1 MLRLFRYLK
10 PYWIQAVILVALI
23 GAQSFV
29 TLRLPSLMANIINQ
43 GVTDNNPDIIYQT
56 GAKMAV
62 YTVIVVILAIVANYF
77 SATLSGKL
85 ARDIRRDI
93 FQKVT
98 SFSVADIDDFTTASL
113 INRSTRDVSQVQ
125 GTITLCLSMAIR
137 VPTMAIFAIVEAVR
151 TAPNMTWIIALV
163 VTVMVMTIAIIMAT
177 VIPKMNLWQKLMDKI
192 TLLTRENLTGLRV
205 IRAFNNEG
213 GEAKKFGRTNRE
225 ITEVSFRIDAIM
237 SLISPLLTL
246 FFSGTSLLCIWIG
259 ISLMETDFSYL
270 GNMMA
275 FMQYAIQV
283 VMSFLFLTMLFVM
296 IPRSRIAAKRINEVL
311 DKKSEIK
318 WRPKGE
324 KNSGETAVEFRK
336 VSFQYAGADENV
348 LTDVSFTAKAGE
360 TTAFIGSTGS
370 GKTTLVSL
378 VPRLYD
384 ATSGEILVN
393 GKNLKDYGEKELMQ
407 KIGFVPQ
414 RGRLFSG
421 TVKSNLR
428 FGRATATDEE
438 IRKAAKVAQADEFIQ
453 KMEGGYDAKIS
464 QGGTNVSGGQRQRLA
479 IARAIAR
486 KPEIYVFDDAFSAL
500 DLKTDAKLREELR
513 KITKEAVVMI
523 VAQRIGTIKNAE
535 QIVVLDAG
543 KVVGK
548 GTHYHL
554 LHSCRV
560 YQEIARSQMSE
571 EEFRQE
577 LQKSIPEEIGA
588 RAELVGVTATKTV
601 KRKEEK

>member
-1 MLRLFRYLK
+1 MFNEWNARLCAGLSFINTGWKIWRNCDILRDMLRLFRYLK
-10 PYWIQAVILVALI
+10 PYWIQAVMLVVLI
-23 GAQSFV
+23 GAQSF
-29 TLRLPSLMANIINQ
+29 TMLRLPSLMANIINQ
-43 GVTDNNPDIIYQT
+43 GVAENNPDIIYQT
-56 GAKMAV
+56 GVKMAL
-62 YTVIVVILAIVANYF
+62 YTVAIVVLATVADYL

-93 FQKVT
+93 FKKVT

-113 INRSTRDVSQVQ
+113 INRSTRDVTQVQ

-137 VPTMAIFAIVEAVR
+137 VPTMAVFAIVEAFR
-151 TAPNMTWIIALV
+151 TAPDMTWIIALV
-163 VTVMVMTIAIIMAT
+163 VTVMVGIIAIIMAT
-177 VIPKMNLWQKLMDKI
+177 VIPKMNLWQKLMDKV

-213 GEAKKFGRTNRE
+213 SEAKKFGRTNRE
-225 ITEVSFRIDAIM
+225 ITEVSFRIDAVM
-237 SLISPLLTL
+237 ALISPLLTL

-259 ISLMETDFSYL
+259 VSLMETDFSYL

-324 KNSGETAVEFRK
+324 KSSGEVMVEFRK
-336 VSFQYAGADENV
+336 VSFRYAGADENV
-348 LTDVSFTAKAGE
+348 LTDVSFVARAGE

-384 ATSGEILVN
+384 ATSGEILVD

-428 FGRATATDEE
+428 FGRAEATDEE
-438 IRKAAKVAQADEFIQ
+438 IKMAAGVAQADEFIR
-453 KMEGGYDAKIS
+453 KMEGEYSAKIS
-464 QGGTNVSGGQRQRLA
+464 QGGTNVSG
-479 IARAIAR
+479 
-486 KPEIYVFDDAFSAL
+486 
-500 DLKTDAKLREELR
+500 
-513 KITKEAVVMI
+513 
-523 VAQRIGTIKNAE
+523 
-535 QIVVLDAG
+535 
-543 KVVGK
+543 
-548 GTHYHL
+548 
-554 LHSCRV
+554 
-560 YQEIARSQMSE
+560 
-571 EEFRQE
+571 
-577 LQKSIPEEIGA
+577 
-588 RAELVGVTATKTV
+588 
-601 KRKEEK
+601 